1 MGTTNIRAAGAARRC
16 VARGLAAGG
25 ILAALALASGAKVPE
40 GAHATQEVL
49 VAYIGPGAGLAA
61 IGALLA
67 VGFGMFTTLVGLIWY
82 PFRQARRWWNARRER
97 NAGLDG
103 RRRGEGRASA
113 TTD

>member
-1 MGTTNIRAAGAARRC
+1 MGTTNIRAEGAARRC

-25 ILAALALASGAKVPE
+25 ILAALALAPGAEVPE

-67 VGFGMFTTLVGLIWY
+67 VGGMMFTTVVGLVWY

-97 NAGLDG
+97 NADLDD
-103 RRRGEGRASA
+103 GEGEGGASSA
-113 TTD
+113 TD

>member
-1 MGTTNIRAAGAARRC
+1 MGTTNIRAEGAVRR

-25 ILAALALASGAKVPE
+25 ILAALTLAPGAEAPE

-67 VGFGMFTTLVGLIWY
+67 VGGMMFTTVVGLVWY
-82 PFRQARRWWNARRER
+82 PFQQARRWWNARRER
-97 NAGLDG
+97 NAGLDD
-103 RRRGEGRASA
+103 GEGEGGASSSA
-113 TTD
+113 D